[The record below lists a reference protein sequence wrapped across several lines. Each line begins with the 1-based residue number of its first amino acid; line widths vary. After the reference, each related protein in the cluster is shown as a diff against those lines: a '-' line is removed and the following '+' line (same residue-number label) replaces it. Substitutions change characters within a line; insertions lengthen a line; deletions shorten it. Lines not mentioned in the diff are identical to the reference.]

1 MCGPSIQNIL
11 SSALDPFHPSHCL
24 LNVISLRGTVSD
36 YQCQAKI
43 KELPPALDLTSS
55 GTWRGSKNAVCSSN
69 PISSSCG
76 CLASFRVPA
85 GLALGGLGLALWPLG
100 QGQGDGFRP
109 KPSLLTLHLRFVPPG
124 AGQGQRTPVSSGTTA
139 ATGKWRENPE

>member
-76 CLASFRVPA
+76 CLASFWVPA

-124 AGQGQRTPVSSGTTA
+124 GWPGTEDPNVLRDN
-139 ATGKWRENPE
+139 GSHW

>member
-55 GTWRGSKNAVCSSN
+55 GTWRGSKNAA
-69 PISSSCG
+69 ISSSCG

-124 AGQGQRTPVSSGTTA
+124 GWPGTEDPNVLRDN
-139 ATGKWRENPE
+139 GSHW